1 MNDFTK
7 DLIERLRSITYDP
20 VVASD
25 ELLSAEE
32 VLRKFSYPS
41 IESQIEE
48 LNEGSIELEDADAIQ
63 SELLRLLTL
72 CSDSSP
78 ARPQILWALAKLQTK
93 DLEPL
98 FWTHLEKSMS
108 LYRYAAHYLAQC
120 VYALH
125 DCGAVLPR
133 VESAEGPVFDAAN
146 LIRQAELALI
156 GRHLKELDNR
166 RSKQA

>member
-25 ELLSAEE
+25 ELLAAEE

-63 SELLRLLTL
+63 SELLRLLIL

-93 DLEPL
+93 DLEPV

-108 LYRYAAHYLAQC
+108 LYRYSAHYLAQC

-125 DCGAVLPR
+125 DCG
-133 VESAEGPVFDAAN
+133 VEFPKVDSPEGPVFDAAN

-156 GRHLKELDNR
+156 GRHLKELDNPR
-166 RSKQA
+166 NKPK